1 MTDFAPELAT
11 NTTKAQKI
19 SFGETEAEIRKDIK
33 MATGNRMTRNIL
45 KFVTNFDRTIKNP
58 DKIDL
63 KTYHNMYE
71 TDETIQSGIEMI
83 SMSAYQML
91 GDYTHPSVRIQKFI
105 RDAITNMK
113 EGWPQFWDELITDG
127 CVYGFANAEV
137 CMSVTGD
144 GSQTNLDAVIGIN
157 PLSGR
162 YQLDLAQGSKTY
174 GDISAFIQW
183 PQTAY
188 EVKIP
193 ASKMVTWAHKS
204 RHSNPFGRSRLK
216 CIWKDW
222 VIKDQMLKA
231 WALAME
237 RTGSPLSWIKTA
249 NGQDKIVDEDGNEQT
264 RAEYLLSIMEDLQN
278 TTGFVIEENEEVGF
292 MQVPRSV
299 GSDFKV
305 IVDHMDSR
313 MYRGLLVP
321 VLLFDTSEIGSNALA
336 KQHFQVYI
344 MSMANLMTS
353 LVPAV
358 IRSIIK
364 LLIVA
369 NFGIQKDGDYGAFE
383 IKELTEENLKLLSDI
398 FYAMTQE
405 GYLDPR
411 LKADMDMVRARLGM
425 TAISD
430 KDFQQLIKW
439 REEAEAAAMKPA
451 TDPNQPTDKPS
462 KPKVGGRKNN
472 PGGPQP
478 EKPGT
483 REKPK
488 APSKKQGRPS

>member
-1 MTDFAPELAT
+1 MNDFAPELS
-11 NTTKAQKI
+11 NTKEVI
-19 SFGETEAEIRKDIK
+19 HSESFAETESEIRKNIK
-33 MATGNRMTRNIL
+33 IVSGNRMTRNIL
-45 KFVTNFDRTIKNP
+45 KFVTNLNNTLRNP

-63 KTYHNMYE
+63 KTYNNMYE

-83 SMSAYQML
+83 AMSAFQML
-91 GDYTHPSVRIQKFI
+91 GDYTHPSVRIQKLV
-105 RDAITNMK
+105 RESITNMQ

-127 CVYGFANAEV
+127 CVYGFGNAEI
-137 CMSVTGD
+137 CMTVSEDASYTK
-144 GSQTNLDAVIGIN
+144 LDALIGIN

-162 YQLDLAQGSKTY
+162 FRLDLTDGSRTY
-174 GDISAFIQW
+174 GDITHFVQW
-183 PQTAY
+183 PETAY
-188 EVKIP
+188 QRMIP
-193 ASKMVTWAHKS
+193 AEKMVSWAHKS

-216 CIWKDW
+216 CIWKNW

-249 NGQDKIVDEDGNEQT
+249 NGQETIVDDEGQEQT

-292 MQVPRSV
+292 MQVARSV
-299 GSDFKV
+299 GNDFKV

-313 MYRGLLVP
+313 IYRGLLVP

-344 MSMANLMTS
+344 MSMAQLMTG
-353 LVPAV
+353 LVPLV
-358 IRSIIK
+358 IRSVIK

-369 NFGIQKDGDYGAFE
+369 NFGIQKDENYGSFE

-405 GYLDPR
+405 GYLSPKLR
-411 LKADMDMVRARLGM
+411 ADMDMVRSKLGF
-425 TAISD
+425 TAIQD
-430 KDFQQLIKW
+430 KDFEQITEW
-439 REEAEAAAMKPA
+439 NNE
-451 TDPNQPTDKPS
+451 TTSQPSEGQP
-462 KPKVGGRKNN
+462 VGGRKNN

-483 REKPK
+483 RNRPK
-488 APSKKQGRPS
+488 APATKQGRPK